1 MGEEAVG
8 KGSEITTNENELEL
22 ELESKYFKTRLGK
35 IWIVVHAN
43 KLHIFNFFIQVLF
56 VHN

>member
-35 IWIVVHAN
+35 I
-43 KLHIFNFFIQVLF
+43 
-56 VHN
+56 